1 MYISVIRSA
10 LRWSLEE
17 GLPNQ
22 IYLGSQTILLLILL
36 GDLGPRGTSHEM
48 EVGFNRSAHHRSIWV
63 EIDIVG
69 IQYLLLLPPGR
80 SAGLLLIIWGPRP
93 HVLRSQL
100 GPARW
105 ASPPS
110 PHNRILVELQCCC
123 ERSTGP
129 YRTINPLPAGKGS
142 CCIPIA
148 EAQRLAVDLPT
159 TIIRHAVPD
168 NTLSTSIQPSFPSP
182 CPTARPL
189 IIIPFQPGSLPTT
202 RLAKWP

>member
-1 MYISVIRSA
+1 ME
-10 LRWSLEE
+10 LRTRWKWGSTSRPIIDQP
-17 GLPNQ
+17 GL
-22 IYLGSQTILLLILL
+22 
-36 GDLGPRGTSHEM
+36 
-48 EVGFNRSAHHRSIWV
+48 RSISW
-63 EIDIVG
+63 EFNICCCCR
-69 IQYLLLLPPGR
+69 PGGR
-80 SAGLLLIIWGPRP
+80 PDCRTAGLLLIIWGPRP

-148 EAQRLAVDLPT
+148 EAQRLAVDLLT
-159 TIIRHAVPD
+159 TIIRHAVPE